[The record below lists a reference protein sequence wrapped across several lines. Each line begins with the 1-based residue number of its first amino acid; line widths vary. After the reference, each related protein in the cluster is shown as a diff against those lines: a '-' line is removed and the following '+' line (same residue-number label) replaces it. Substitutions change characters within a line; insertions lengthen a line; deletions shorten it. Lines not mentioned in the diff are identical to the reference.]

1 MVVAT
6 TTWSDIMNVAEGVKP
21 AALMVTVQLTFAVVN
36 VLYKLSVYD
45 GMNVRVLIAYRFIF
59 ATAFM
64 APLAF
69 LFDRKKK
76 SKMTW
81 TVLFQAALCGLFGGT
96 LQQTLYLETLALTS
110 VTFSSAMSNLN
121 TVMTFLLALCFR
133 LERLNVKAAAGQAKI
148 LGTVIGIGGAML
160 LTFFKGAQIH
170 TTSFHVSLLHHHDGY
185 VAPSNSSTG
194 GTILG
199 AICALGSSISFAL
212 WLIVQSKMSEKYKSH
227 YTTTFLMSLMSS
239 VISVAFALCFERDWN
254 QWTLGWNIRLLTVAY
269 AGMVP
274 SGLTVVM
281 IAWCVH
287 KRGPLFVSIFSPLLL
302 VILAFVGSFLLDE
315 TLHLGSIIGGVLI
328 VVGLYVVLW
337 GKSKEMKMKN
347 LLVPPQ
353 IEIIVESSLD
363 DEKSNHENSINPSH
377 EVRDDEDTQ
386 NARVT
391 GQDSTQKGAQ
401 Q

>member
-1 MVVAT
+1 MAT
-6 TTWSDIMNVAEGVKP
+6 TTWSDVMKVAEGLKP
-21 AALMVTVQLTFAVVN
+21 AVLMVTVQVTFAVVN

-45 GMNVRVLIAYRFIF
+45 GMNIRVLIAYRFIF
-59 ATAFM
+59 ASAFM

-121 TVMTFLLALCFR
+121 TVMTFLLALCFGM
-133 LERLNVKAAAGQAKI
+133 EKLNMKAAAGKAKI
-148 LGTVIGIGGAML
+148 LGTLIGIGGAML
-160 LTFFKGAQIH
+160 LTFFKGVPIH
-170 TTSFHVSLLHHHDGY
+170 TTSFHVNLLHHHDGH
-185 VAPSNSSTG
+185 VAPSNSSSSG
-194 GTILG
+194 NTILG

-212 WLIVQSKMSEKYKSH
+212 WLIVQSKMNEKYKSH
-227 YTTTFLMSLMSS
+227 YTSTFLMSVMSS
-239 VISVAFALCFERDWN
+239 VISIAFALCFERDWS
-254 QWTLGWNIRLLTVAY
+254 QWKLGWNIRLLTVAY

-281 IAWCVH
+281 IAWCLH

-302 VILAFVGSFLLDE
+302 VILAFVGSLFLDE
-315 TLHLGSIIGGVLI
+315 MLHLGSLIGGVII

-353 IEIIVESSLD
+353 IEIIVESSLEDGKGNHGNSIYPSNHDGD
-363 DEKSNHENSINPSH
+363 DEEAQHAS
-377 EVRDDEDTQ
+377 T
-386 NARVT
+386 T
-391 GQDSTQKGAQ
+391 GQNDSQKGAQ
-401 Q
+401 E